1 MQALTESLELELPAL
16 PESVAEARH
25 AAARLARHY
34 GAEEADVKIAVSEAV
49 GNAVLHA
56 YRDSAIGTVRVR
68 GALVRGKLV
77 FVVADAGVGMSPNP
91 DSPGLHFGIP
101 LIGKVAEDMRIDA
114 GANGT
119 SISFSFP
126 VIRPRLK
133 RKRRTG
139 TMDEK
144 RC

>member
-1 MQALTESLELELPAL
+1 MQALSESLDLELPAE

-25 AAARLARHY
+25 AAARLARHH

-56 YRDSAIGTVRVR
+56 YRDRDSGTVVVKGSLIR
-68 GALVRGKLV
+68 GRLV
-77 FVVADAGVGMSPNP
+77 FVITDTGVGMSPNMN
-91 DSPGLHFGIP
+91 SPGLHLGIP

-114 GANGT
+114 GSGGT

-126 VIRPRLK
+126 VAV
-133 RKRRTG
+133 G
-139 TMDEK
+139 A
-144 RC
+144 

>member
-1 MQALTESLELELPAL
+1 VQALTETLELELPAR

-56 YRDSAIGTVRVR
+56 YRGDANGVVTVS

-91 DSPGLHFGIP
+91 DSPGLHLGIP

-126 VIRPRLK
+126 VSA
-133 RKRRTG
+133 
-139 TMDEK
+139 DA
-144 RC
+144 

>member
-1 MQALTESLELELPAL
+1 MQALMESLELELPAE
-16 PESVAEARH
+16 PGSVAEARH
-25 AAARLARHY
+25 AAARLARQH

-56 YRDSAIGTVRVR
+56 YRDGKTGTVRVR

-77 FVVADAGVGMSPNP
+77 FVVADSGVGMSPNP
-91 DSPGLHFGIP
+91 NSPGLHLGIP

-126 VIRPRLK
+126 VSAR
-133 RKRRTG
+133 
-139 TMDEK
+139 D
-144 RC
+144 

>member
-56 YRDSAIGTVRVR
+56 YRDSATGTVRVR

-91 DSPGLHFGIP
+91 DSPGLHLGIP

-126 VIRPRLK
+126 V
-133 RKRRTG
+133 TAHA
-139 TMDEK
+139 
-144 RC
+144 

>member
-1 MQALTESLELELPAL
+1 VQALSESLDLELPAE

-25 AAARLARHY
+25 AAARLARHH

-56 YRDSAIGTVRVR
+56 YRDRDSGTVVVKGSLIR
-68 GALVRGKLV
+68 GRLV
-77 FVVADAGVGMSPNP
+77 FVITDTGVGMSPNMN
-91 DSPGLHFGIP
+91 SPGLHLGIP

-114 GANGT
+114 GSGGT

-126 VIRPRLK
+126 VAV
-133 RKRRTG
+133 G
-139 TMDEK
+139 A
-144 RC
+144 